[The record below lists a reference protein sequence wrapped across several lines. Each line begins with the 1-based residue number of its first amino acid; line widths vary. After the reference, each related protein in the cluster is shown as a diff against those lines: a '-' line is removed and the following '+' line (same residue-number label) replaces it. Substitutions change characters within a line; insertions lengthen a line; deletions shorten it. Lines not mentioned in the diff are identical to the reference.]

1 MSTEEQENIPQENS
15 SPNKEDNNNE
25 NNDNNNDTERQ
36 TESMPIGSET
46 LLSRESYLE
55 DDFNDEKSDKTMWE
69 RCCGPIRAGS
79 LRGAVLS
86 LASIVF
92 GICGF
97 TFPIGFSNLG
107 LIPSFVLLVV
117 LCSICYWSLS
127 ALLFA
132 ARKKKILKYG
142 PLIKECLGSKMA
154 LFSDINNIIFC
165 IGILMSYEFTISTF
179 FMDIYGKFFTVTEDN
194 EKLIKLIQ
202 MGGCMLLFQLPL
214 SLLRNISK
222 LQYASMVGC
231 AALIYTTLV
240 IFIESPFYYKQAM
253 EENPDTK
260 IPWFKPI
267 SMKFFD
273 SFSIFLYGFASHN
286 GILPIFD
293 ELVKP
298 TKRRSYEVLRR
309 GYLLEVFVFLFLGMG
324 GFFSLRDPVPSIFIS
339 REDLK
344 FSWMRMDYFMLASK
358 ILFLITLHCSTAINN
373 NIIRNS
379 FKSLFLPKGQ
389 QNFPFPI
396 DFAGVFF
403 LLLITNGVTF
413 FINDVLKIINIIG
426 GICAV
431 IVSFLSPVMCW
442 MKTNGLPYSHYKNV
456 LAIILLV
463 VIVIIGCVSAGY
475 SVYKDINGED

>member
-1 MSTEEQENIPQENS
+1 
-15 SPNKEDNNNE
+15 
-25 NNDNNNDTERQ
+25 
-36 TESMPIGSET
+36 MPIGSET

-107 LIPSFVLLVV
+107 LIPSSVLLVV

-240 IFIESPFYYKQAM
+240 IFI
-253 EENPDTK
+253 
-260 IPWFKPI
+260 
-267 SMKFFD
+267 
-273 SFSIFLYGFASHN
+273 
-286 GILPIFD
+286 
-293 ELVKP
+293 
-298 TKRRSYEVLRR
+298 
-309 GYLLEVFVFLFLGMG
+309 
-324 GFFSLRDPVPSIFIS
+324 
-339 REDLK
+339 
-344 FSWMRMDYFMLASK
+344 
-358 ILFLITLHCSTAINN
+358 
-373 NIIRNS
+373 
-379 FKSLFLPKGQ
+379 
-389 QNFPFPI
+389 
-396 DFAGVFF
+396 
-403 LLLITNGVTF
+403 
-413 FINDVLKIINIIG
+413 
-426 GICAV
+426 
-431 IVSFLSPVMCW
+431 
-442 MKTNGLPYSHYKNV
+442 
-456 LAIILLV
+456 
-463 VIVIIGCVSAGY
+463 
-475 SVYKDINGED
+475 